1 MILKFLKKYPM
12 TIMLAIIAANLI
24 SIAGS
29 LNTEAKLNQQKLD
42 CIKWRNYL
50 KDDDFIF
57 NKYRL
62 VHSNKRDAVKIF
74 CTDPYD
80 SRHDHHY

>member
-42 CIKWRNYL
+42 CIKWSAGI
-50 KDDDFIF
+50 KSAESIF

-62 VHSNKRDAVKIF
+62 VLEGDKSYAVKLL
-74 CTDPYD
+74 CKDVLGAW
-80 SRHDHHY
+80 

>member
-24 SIAGS
+24 SISGS

-42 CIKWRNYL
+42 CIKWSNDL
-50 KDDDFIF
+50 KDDDFIQR
-57 NKYRL
+57 KYRL
-62 VHSNKRDAVKIF
+62 KGTSKTGLTNYSYAF
-74 CTDPYD
+74 CKETFGNW
-80 SRHDHHY
+80 

>member
-12 TIMLAIIAANLI
+12 TIMLAIIAVNLI

-42 CIKWRNYL
+42 CIKWSAQI
-50 KDDDFIF
+50 KSDESIF

-62 VHSNKRDAVKIF
+62 VLKGNSKNYSAKLF
-74 CTDPYD
+74 CKD
-80 SRHDHHY
+80 SLGAW